1 MRVTVAK
8 GGAGSFE
15 NVKAFLQY
23 VEGGGG
29 GPGAVPPG
37 IARDLAELEER
48 TRRVRALTGLMA
60 PVELSPYMLELLE
73 AAGGDESAAAEGC
86 LNAAGA

>member
-1 MRVTVAK
+1 MQSTVAK

-15 NVKAFLQY
+15 NVRTFLQY
-23 VEGGGG
+23 VEGSRGA
-29 GPGAVPPG
+29 GAVPPG

-48 TRRVRALTGLMA
+48 TRRVRALTGLMD
-60 PVELSPYMLELLE
+60 PVELSPYVLELLH
-73 AAGGDESAAAEGC
+73 ATGGGESAGAEGC